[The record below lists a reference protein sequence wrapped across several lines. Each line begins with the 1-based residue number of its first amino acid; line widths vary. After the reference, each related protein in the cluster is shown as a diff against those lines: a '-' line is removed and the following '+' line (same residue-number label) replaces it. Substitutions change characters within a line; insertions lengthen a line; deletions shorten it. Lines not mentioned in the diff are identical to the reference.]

1 MFPLSNQ
8 LLLKFIAFI
17 SFLLSQVVYKGIKGV
32 IPFFFFFFLI
42 FKLCNRAIV
51 NPFIKMN
58 SFMYLLHYNIYI
70 ATFTFPY
77 LDFSKL

>member
-32 IPFFFFFFLI
+32 IPFF
-42 FKLCNRAIV
+42 KRAIV

-58 SFMYLLHYNIYI
+58 SFMYLLHYNLYI